1 MTDKEIV
8 DGLIARDNDITRY
21 FLEKYNPLFSKLVL
35 LVFERTVD
43 KNECIN
49 ELYLY
54 LMENDAEKLRSF
66 QGASTLGTWIK
77 KVAIR
82 FFVRMK
88 QCHKIVEDKTTNAS
102 DDKKI
107 EQPAK
112 GMETEIMAKMDVDN
126 LFSLMQNKRYEMV
139 VKHLVID
146 DAEPVEL
153 AKEMGIKVSNL
164 YNIKKRALEQMAE
177 VMIKERRCY
186 ELAR

>member
-35 LVFERTVD
+35 LVFERSVD

-77 KVAIR
+77 KVAVR
-82 FFVRMK
+82 FFVRLK
-88 QCHKIVEDKTTNAS
+88 QGSKIVEDKTNNPP
-102 DDKKI
+102 DNKKI
-107 EQPAK
+107 AP
-112 GMETEIMAKMDVDN
+112 
-126 LFSLMQNKRYEMV
+126 
-139 VKHLVID
+139 
-146 DAEPVEL
+146 
-153 AKEMGIKVSNL
+153 
-164 YNIKKRALEQMAE
+164 LE
-177 VMIKERRCY
+177 
-186 ELAR
+186 

>member
-1 MTDKEIV
+1 MTDKEII

-21 FLEKYNPLFSKLVL
+21 FLEKYNPLFSKLVF
-35 LVFERTVD
+35 LVFDRSVD

-66 QGASTLGTWIK
+66 QGASTFGTWIK

-82 FFVRMK
+82 FFVSLKRRN
-88 QCHKIVEDKTTNAS
+88 KIVEDKTNETDN
-102 DDKKI
+102 DKKI
-107 EQPAK
+107 EQPVK

-139 VKHLVID
+139 VKHLVIAD
-146 DAEPVEL
+146 KEPEEL
-153 AKEMGIKVSNL
+153 AKEMGVKVSNL
-164 YNIKKRALEQMAE
+164 YNIKKRALDQMAE
-177 VMIKERRCY
+177 IIIKERRCY

>member
-1 MTDKEIV
+1 MTDKEII

-21 FLEKYNPLFSKLVL
+21 FLEKYNPLFSKLVF
-35 LVFERTVD
+35 LVFDRSVD

-82 FFVRMK
+82 FFVSLKRRN
-88 QCHKIVEDKTTNAS
+88 KIVEDKTNN
-102 DDKKI
+102 DKKI

-139 VKHLVID
+139 VKHLVIAD
-146 DAEPVEL
+146 KEPEEL
-153 AKEMGIKVSNL
+153 AKEMGVKVSNL
-164 YNIKKRALEQMAE
+164 YNIKKRALDQMAE
-177 VMIKERRCY
+177 IIIKERRCY